1 MTDAQLAAMDP
12 QHRVEQWR
20 DLQILLR
27 FVNFMARRVKQEI
40 AA

>member
-1 MTDAQLAAMDP
+1 MTEAKLATRLRA
-12 QHRVEQWR
+12 EQWR